1 LTPLRRLV
9 PLGASLAVALLVG
22 GGSAHAATTGDVL
35 VGFEPGTSASHRADA
50 RADAGAR
57 LVDVLPRSGVQVL
70 APRSGRTARAA
81 IAELESRPDVAFAEP
96 DRVRRAQALP
106 ADPLLANEW
115 GLTQVGA
122 PAAWDTTFG
131 SPGVRVAVLDTGVSD
146 DAPDLAPNLL
156 PGQDFVGAGD
166 ADPDDA
172 DGHGTR
178 VAGVL
183 AARDDGAGLVGLAPH
198 TSILPVRVLSA
209 DGTGVDSDIVEGL
222 DWAVANGARVVNLS
236 LAAPGW
242 GEALHQAILRAAAQG
257 VLVVTAAGNAAVD
270 NDASR
275 DVTYPCN
282 DDSDNVICVA
292 ASDRLDQLATFSSFG
307 ATNVDLAAPGTE
319 ILTTDWFA
327 PPANQR
333 YAEDFQTPIA
343 GRWQMTTTGD
353 TTWAQDGGDYVATAG
368 PGSSWPASS
377 ETYATSVLDLRRG
390 QACTLAVDVTRRLIG
405 GDYFRV
411 RLVSQ
416 DGSLVSATNFL
427 AATDAGPTRL
437 TLPAAALAGRRDVR
451 LTMRLVTEAGAGSDR
466 YVRVH
471 AVTLTCDPGPLAH
484 TDTITTQ
491 GTSLAAPFVSAAAAL
506 VLGAGRAGSVPALRQ
521 RLLGTVAPV
530 PGLAGRVATG
540 GRLDAAA
547 AVGAPTPPS
556 QTPPPVTA
564 TPPATPGT
572 PPPRESTP
580 PSPGTPAKPAT
591 ALLRAPKRVK
601 ATALRRGLAVRAR
614 LPGRGRLELWT
625 AGRKGK
631 RFARL
636 ALRGD
641 GRTHAFRLRLSR
653 RSRAALTRA
662 RPRALEVRLYA
673 GSGPPL
679 RTTVR
684 LAR

>member
-1 LTPLRRLV
+1 M

-22 GGSAHAATTGDVL
+22 AGSAHAATTGDVL

-81 IAELESRPDVAFAEP
+81 ISELESRPDVAFAEP
-96 DRVRRAQALP
+96 DRVRHAQALP

-156 PGQDFVGAGD
+156 PGQDFVGVGD

-319 ILTTDWFA
+319 ILTTDWFP

-333 YAEDFQTPIA
+333 YAEDFETPIA
-343 GRWQMTTTGD
+343 SRWLPTTTGD
-353 TTWAQDGGDYVATAG
+353 TTWAQQGGDYVATAG
-368 PGSSWPASS
+368 PGSGSFGS
-377 ETYATSVLDLRRG
+377 ETFAASVLDLRRG
-390 QACTLAVDVTRRLIG
+390 QACSLAVDVTRDLIG
-405 GDYFRV
+405 AV
-411 RLVSQ
+411 TSSAS
-416 DGSLVSATNFL
+416 GSSPRTAPSLSAMNFL
-427 AATDAGPTRL
+427 
-437 TLPAAALAGRRDVR
+437 
-451 LTMRLVTEAGAGSDR
+451 
-466 YVRVH
+466 
-471 AVTLTCDPGPLAH
+471 
-484 TDTITTQ
+484 
-491 GTSLAAPFVSAAAAL
+491 
-506 VLGAGRAGSVPALRQ
+506 
-521 RLLGTVAPV
+521 
-530 PGLAGRVATG
+530 G
-540 GRLDAAA
+540 GR
-547 AVGAPTPPS
+547 
-556 QTPPPVTA
+556 
-564 TPPATPGT
+564 
-572 PPPRESTP
+572 STP
-580 PSPGTPAKPAT
+580 
-591 ALLRAPKRVK
+591 
-601 ATALRRGLAVRAR
+601 
-614 LPGRGRLELWT
+614 
-625 AGRKGK
+625 
-631 RFARL
+631 
-636 ALRGD
+636 
-641 GRTHAFRLRLSR
+641 
-653 RSRAALTRA
+653 A
-662 RPRALEVRLYA
+662 RPA
-673 GSGPPL
+673 
-679 RTTVR
+679 
-684 LAR
+684 